1 MRSFFHKHFSK
12 IHIGLLCLL
21 PLLFLSGAPLE
32 SKSHSVTSE
41 LIILWEDSISAEESA
56 RRLSAL
62 SSDFTLLDHM
72 DNLTVCESS
81 SFAST
86 EEQLALLAATPKVRV
101 AEENH
106 RASLYG
112 LESSPLFN
120 AQWAFHNTGSYTYYI
135 NDLPIE
141 RTSVPDI
148 DINLPEAYEALSD
161 LDATRSVTVAII
173 DTGVDIT
180 HPALAEHIWINED
193 EIPLNDVDDDGNGY
207 VDDVYGWD
215 FYHNDNTVC
224 HYYVSELGQ
233 IGALPEDNDNHGT
246 HCAGIIAASQD
257 IFGVAAGVDIRI
269 LPLKIHGGTNAS
281 GSVSDAI
288 KAIKYAQAA
297 GADIC
302 NLSWGTPLYSEALET
317 VMRESEMLFVVAA
330 GNHGN
335 NNNAIPLYPSSYTL
349 DNMISVAFVT
359 QSGTLASDSNYGVS
373 TVDIAAPGQ
382 DIYSTTVGGL
392 YHYLSGSSMAAPVV
406 SGTAALLYACG
417 DSLYPQNI
425 KEILIQTLKPLDSLN
440 GYVRYPGI
448 PDAAA
453 ALAAA
458 DSLVSDTTAPTLQ
471 PVTSYAG
478 EIISVDL
485 HPEDLGGS
493 GVRLMS
499 YATGTRDV
507 SYFAKGTSG
516 QALTSSILQ
525 LGKAGTY
532 TFYVS
537 DYAGNET
544 TLVYTVEDD
553 TTAPG
558 LSASYVVNPD
568 GTFTVTVNGTDTQS
582 GIKRIRY
589 MKGEHDATAFLSAG
603 FELSAQN
610 SYSFTAIE
618 ENLYSIYASD
628 YRGNKT
634 VCTLDVRF
642 VPTEQLFLSVSER
655 TMTVGDRYRLAV
667 LQLPLNTTD
676 TLTFA
681 VSDETMLYADV
692 DGTLLALAPGTV
704 DVTVTA
710 SSGVSKTC
718 RFHILEPEIL
728 PTFP

>member
-1 MRSFFHKHFSK
+1 M
-12 IHIGLLCLL
+12 
-21 PLLFLSGAPLE
+21 
-32 SKSHSVTSE
+32 
-41 LIILWEDSISAEESA
+41 IILWEDTISTEESA

-62 SSDFTLLDHM
+62 SSDFTLIDHI
-72 DNLTVCESS
+72 DNLTVCESIS
-81 SFAST
+81 SVST
-86 EEQLALLAATPKVRV
+86 AEQLALLNDAPNVRV

-106 RASLYG
+106 STTLYG
-112 LESSPLFN
+112 FESYNYFN

-135 NDLPIE
+135 NNLPIE
-141 RTSVPDI
+141 RTSKADI
-148 DINLPEAYEALSD
+148 DINLPEAYEALSG
-161 LDATRSVTVAII
+161 LDATRSVTVAVI

-180 HPALAEHIWINED
+180 HPALAEHIWTNED
-193 EIPLNDVDDDGNGY
+193 EIPLNGIDDDANGY
-207 VDDVYGWD
+207 IDDIYGWD

-224 HYYVSELGQ
+224 HYYVSDLGQ

-257 IFGVAAGVDIRI
+257 IFGVAAGIDIRI
-269 LPLKIHGGTNAS
+269 LPLKIHGGANAS
-281 GSVSDAI
+281 GSVSAAI
-288 KAIKYAQAA
+288 KAIKYAETA

-302 NLSWGTPLYSEALET
+302 NMSWGTPLYSEALET
-317 VMRESEMLFVVAA
+317 VMRESDMLFVVAA
-330 GNHGN
+330 GNYGN
-335 NNNAIPLYPSSYTL
+335 NNNATPLYPSSFTL

-417 DSLYPQNI
+417 DSLYPQNV
-425 KEILIQTLKPLDSLN
+425 KEIIIQTLKPLDSLN

-471 PVTSYAG
+471 PVTSHA
-478 EIISVDL
+478 EESILVDL
-485 HPEDLGGS
+485 YPEDLGGS
-493 GVRLMS
+493 GVRLIS
-499 YATGTRDV
+499 YATDIRDV
-507 SYFAKGTSG
+507 SYFAKGTVG
-516 QALTSSILQ
+516 QTLSKSVLQ

-553 TTAPG
+553 KTAPS

-568 GTFTVTVNGTDTQS
+568 GTFTVTVTGTDTQS
-582 GIKRIRY
+582 GVKRIRY
-589 MKGEHDATAFLSAG
+589 MKGEHDTTAFLSAG
-603 FELSAQN
+603 FELSPLS
-610 SYSFTAIE
+610 SYSFTVIE
-618 ENLYSIYASD
+618 ESIYTFYAVD

-634 VCTLDVRF
+634 VYTLDVRK
-642 VPTEQLFLSVSER
+642 VPAEQLFLSTTER
-655 TMTVGDRYRLAV
+655 TMTVGDSYRLAV
-667 LQLPLNTTD
+667 LLLPLTTTD
-676 TLTFA
+676 TLAFA
-681 VSDETMLYADV
+681 VSDETLLYADA
-692 DGTLLALAPGTV
+692 DGTLTALAPGTV

-710 SSGVSKTC
+710 VGGISKTC
-718 RFHILEPEIL
+718 RFHILPN
-728 PTFP
+728 

>member
-21 PLLFLSGAPLE
+21 PLLLLSGAPLE
-32 SKSHSVTSE
+32 SKSYSVTSE
-41 LIILWEDSISAEESA
+41 LIILWEDTISTEESA

-62 SSDFTLLDHM
+62 SSDFTLIDHI
-72 DNLTVCESS
+72 DNLTVCESIS
-81 SFAST
+81 SVST
-86 EEQLALLAATPKVRV
+86 AEQLALLNDAPNVRV

-106 RASLYG
+106 STTLYG
-112 LESSPLFN
+112 FESYNYFN

-135 NDLPIE
+135 NNLPIE
-141 RTSVPDI
+141 RTSKADI
-148 DINLPEAYEALSD
+148 DINLPEAYEALSG
-161 LDATRSVTVAII
+161 LDATRSVTVAVI

-180 HPALAEHIWINED
+180 HPALAEHIWTNED
-193 EIPLNDVDDDGNGY
+193 EIPLNGIDDDANGY
-207 VDDVYGWD
+207 IDDIYGWD

-224 HYYVSELGQ
+224 HYYVSDLGQ

-257 IFGVAAGVDIRI
+257 IFGVAAGIDIRI
-269 LPLKIHGGTNAS
+269 LPLKIHGGANAS
-281 GSVSDAI
+281 GSVSAAI
-288 KAIKYAQAA
+288 KAIKYAETA

-302 NLSWGTPLYSEALET
+302 NMSWGTPLYSEALET
-317 VMRESEMLFVVAA
+317 VMRESDMLFVVAA
-330 GNHGN
+330 GNYGN
-335 NNNAIPLYPSSYTL
+335 NNNATPLYPSSFTL

-417 DSLYPQNI
+417 DSLYPQNV
-425 KEILIQTLKPLDSLN
+425 KEIIIQTLKPLDSLN

-471 PVTSYAG
+471 PVTSHA
-478 EIISVDL
+478 EESILVDL
-485 HPEDLGGS
+485 YPEDLGGS
-493 GVRLMS
+493 GVRLIS
-499 YATGTRDV
+499 YATDIRDV
-507 SYFAKGTSG
+507 SYFAKGTVG
-516 QALTSSILQ
+516 QTLSKSVLQ

-553 TTAPG
+553 KTAPS

-568 GTFTVTVNGTDTQS
+568 GTFTVTVTGTDTQS
-582 GIKRIRY
+582 GVKRIRY
-589 MKGEHDATAFLSAG
+589 MKGEHDTTAFLSAG
-603 FELSAQN
+603 FELSPLS
-610 SYSFTAIE
+610 SYSFTVIE
-618 ENLYSIYASD
+618 ESIYTFYAVD

-634 VCTLDVRF
+634 VYTLDVRK
-642 VPTEQLFLSVSER
+642 VPAEQLFLSTTER
-655 TMTVGDRYRLAV
+655 TMTVGDSYRLAV
-667 LQLPLNTTD
+667 LLLPLTTTD
-676 TLTFA
+676 TLAFA
-681 VSDETMLYADV
+681 VSDETLLYADA
-692 DGTLLALAPGTV
+692 DGTLTALAPGTV

-710 SSGVSKTC
+710 VGGISKTC
-718 RFHILEPEIL
+718 RFHILPN
-728 PTFP
+728 